1 MKKLTLHF
9 FFVSIIIFCSASG
22 VFSQDLA
29 KSISPA
35 HEGEVLSVS
44 VNADGTSIVSGGS
57 DKKSYLWDA
66 KAGTKLKALSLG
78 GAPNSVVFNSS
89 GKLFVIGCGDMKL
102 YVIDGKEGKPKR
114 LLKEKD
120 QASEVLSASFN
131 PVNENI
137 ASGYKDNSVKLWDE
151 VNNTAVS
158 TFREHSAPVTA
169 LSFSPDGKNLA
180 SGSSDDKIVLYDLEE
195 NSPKATITAESKG
208 VLSLSYSPDGKFLA
222 SGGSNS
228 SVKIWDSQDGKK
240 IAELNDCKSAANGLV
255 FSPDVQYLFVASND
269 GKIYVFNMETKQ
281 LAKSFFAHD
290 KGVTSLSYCD
300 KGNLLVSGGRD
311 GNIKLWDL
319 SALKIGKKKFASS
332 TGEPK
337 LVCSSITLKE
347 DNANGIIDA
356 NEKPSLEFSIRN
368 QGKGQA
374 YNLVAKL
381 SLESYVEGISFEKE
395 TVIGNLDVDKSQT
408 VSIPVSVK
416 ENLETNSGTFVIT
429 VSEANGFNPG
439 PIKQNFQTAGAM
451 GTYFVMITGHE
462 YSSPTGKAE
471 IGAPITL
478 KIKIKNVTEGEA
490 KNIKVNFL
498 LPEKVM
504 ANKLSEPIA
513 LMTAGEEKEIS
524 MQFHA
529 VKEFTGSSI
538 KICLSVDGVA
548 FSNAADII
556 CAVKLNEPL
565 PGAQAYKIET
575 PAVETAAET
584 SGNTAAADGS
594 QPLYRG
600 GGDPLKGLNVAK
612 AKDMVIGNYYALIV
626 GIDKYKGTWPPLVN
640 AVNDAKA
647 IETMLKSK
655 YKFEV
660 IHTMFNEQATREK
673 IISEFEWL
681 VANVKPHDNV
691 FIYYSGHGEYKQELN
706 KGFWV
711 PVDAE
716 TPSTSKY
723 ISNSD
728 IQTFLGGIRS
738 KHTLLVSDACFS
750 GDIFRGNTVSVPFE
764 ESEKYY
770 KEVHSLV
777 SRQALTSGGIEPVM
791 DGGRDGHSVF
801 AYYFLKT
808 LGENSGKY
816 IDATQLYN
824 KIKIPVIN
832 NSEQT
837 PKFNPIKN
845 TGDEGGQFIFI
856 KK

>member
-1 MKKLTLHF
+1 MKKSYIKSVLAA
-9 FFVSIIIFCSASG
+9 SAIFYSASF
-22 VFSQDLA
+22 VFSQELA
-29 KSISPA
+29 KVISPA
-35 HEGEVLSVS
+35 HEGEVISVS
-44 VNADGTSIVSGGS
+44 VNADGTSIVSGGT

-66 KAGTKLKALSLG
+66 KAGSKLKALSLSG
-78 GAPNSVVFNSS
+78 LPNSMAFNSS
-89 GKLFVIGCGDMKL
+89 GKLFVIACGDMKL

-114 LLKEKD
+114 VLKEKD
-120 QASEVLSASFN
+120 QSAEALAAAYN
-131 PVNENI
+131 PVNDNI
-137 ASGYKDNSVKLWDE
+137 ASGYKDNSVKIWDE
-151 VNNTAVS
+151 VNNVPIA
-158 TFREHSAPVTA
+158 TFREHSAQVNA
-169 LSFSPDGKNLA
+169 LAFSPDGKNLA
-180 SGSSDDKIVLYDLEE
+180 SGSSDDKIVLYDLTE
-195 NSPKATITAESKG
+195 NSPKAAITAESKG
-208 VLSLSYSPDGKFLA
+208 ITSLAYSSDGKFFA
-222 SGGSNS
+222 SGGSNNS
-228 SVKIWDSQDGKK
+228 IKIWDAQDGKK
-240 IAELNDCKSAANGLV
+240 IAEINDCKATVNAVV
-255 FSPDVQYLFVASND
+255 FSPDAQYLFAGSND

-281 LAKSFFAHD
+281 LTKAYSAHD
-290 KGVTSLSYCD
+290 KGTTTLAFSE
-300 KGNLLVSGGRD
+300 KGNNLISGGRD
-311 GNIKLWDL
+311 GNIKIWDL
-319 SALKIGKKKFASS
+319 SALKIGKKKFAAA

-337 LVCSSITLKE
+337 LICSAITLKE
-347 DNANGIIDA
+347 DNSNGIIDA
-356 NEKPSLEFSIRN
+356 NEKPSLEFTIRN

-381 SLESYVEGISFEKE
+381 SMEAHVEGISFEKE
-395 TVIGNLDVDKSQT
+395 TSIGNLDVDKSQT
-408 VSIPVSVK
+408 ISIPITLK
-416 ENLETNSGTFVIT
+416 ENLETNSGTFVLTIT
-429 VSEANGFNPG
+429 EANGFNP
-439 PIKQNFQTAGAM
+439 PPVKLNFQTAGAM
-451 GTYFVMITGHE
+451 GHYFVMITGHE

-478 KIKIKNVTEGEA
+478 KLRVKNVTEGEA

-498 LPEKVM
+498 MPDKVM

-513 LMTAGEEKEIS
+513 LMAAGEEKEIS

-529 VKEFTGSSI
+529 MKEFTGSSV
-538 KICLSVDGVA
+538 KIGLSVDGVA

-556 CAVKLNEPL
+556 CGVKLNEAL

-575 PAVETAAET
+575 PAVEASAE
-584 SGNTAAADGS
+584 NNAAAATTTEG

-612 AKDMVIGNYYALIV
+612 AKDMVIGNYYALVI
-626 GIDKYKGTWPPLVN
+626 GIDKYKGAWTPLVN
-640 AVNDAKA
+640 AVNDAKS

-660 IHTMFNEQATREK
+660 IRSMYNEQATREK
-673 IISEFEWL
+673 IITEFEWL
-681 VANVKPHDNV
+681 VANVKVQDNV
-691 FIYYSGHGEYKQELN
+691 FIYYSGHGEYKQDLN

-716 TPSTSKY
+716 SQSTSKY

-728 IQTFLGGIRS
+728 IQTFLGGIKS

-770 KEVHSLV
+770 KEVHGLA

-791 DGGRDGHSVF
+791 DGGKEGHSVF

-808 LGENSGKY
+808 LGDNASKY
-816 IDATQLYN
+816 IDASQLYN